1 MLIIGLT
8 GSIAMGK
15 STVARLFQEGGLPVI
30 SADQIVHDLYEN
42 AAVANEIEALFKG
55 STANGRVDRAA
66 LMQRL
71 DGKAENFK
79 KLEALIHPLVRAE
92 EWAFI
97 KTQKQSG
104 TPLII
109 IEIPLLFE
117 TGAEQLMDKVVLA
130 SASAADQKSR
140 ALSRPGMTE
149 EKLAIILAKQMP
161 DEEKRQKADIIIN
174 TSLSLEETARE
185 VKAAITSLTALAKE
199 TADESPA
206 YKSWQA
212 EMQG

>member
-42 AAVANEIEALFKG
+42 APVANEIEALFNG

-71 DGKAENFK
+71 AGKAENFK

-97 KTQKQSG
+97 KAQKQAG
-104 TPLII
+104 TPLIL

-130 SASAADQKSR
+130 SASAADQKAR
-140 ALSRPGMTE
+140 ALARPGMTE

-185 VKAAITSLTALAKE
+185 VKAAITSLTVLAKE

>member
-15 STVARLFQEGGLPVI
+15 STVATLFQEGGLPII
-30 SADQIVHDLYEN
+30 SADQIVHDLYEK
-42 AAVANEIEALFKG
+42 AAVADEIEALFNG

-71 DGKAENFK
+71 DGKSENFK

-97 KTQKQSG
+97 KAQKQSG
-104 TPLII
+104 APLII

-130 SASAADQKSR
+130 SASAADQKNR
-140 ALSRPGMTE
+140 ALARPGMTE

-161 DEEKRQKADIIIN
+161 DAEKRQKADIIIN
-174 TSLSLEETARE
+174 TSLPLEETARE
-185 VKAAITSLTALAKE
+185 VKAAITTLTAMAKA
-199 TADESPA
+199 TADDSPA
-206 YKSWQA
+206 YESWQA
-212 EMQG
+212 EIDR